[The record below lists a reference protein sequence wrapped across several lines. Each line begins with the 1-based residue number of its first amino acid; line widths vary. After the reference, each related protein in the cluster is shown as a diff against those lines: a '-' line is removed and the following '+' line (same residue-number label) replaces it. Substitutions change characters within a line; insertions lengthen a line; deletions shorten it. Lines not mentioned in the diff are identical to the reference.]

1 MQRRRLGLGLLQK
14 EVARKIGVCENTV
27 CNWENNQTEP
37 SLRLIPRIIK
47 FLGYVPSHKQPE
59 TFGDRLINAR
69 QMLGTSQEELAQK
82 IDVDPSTIGR
92 LKNGKK

>member
-1 MQRRRLGLGLLQK
+1 MLQK
-14 EVARKIGVCENTV
+14 EVAQRIEVSEATIN
-27 CNWENNQTEP
+27 NWENNHCKP
-37 SLRLIPRIIK
+37 ALHLIPRIIK